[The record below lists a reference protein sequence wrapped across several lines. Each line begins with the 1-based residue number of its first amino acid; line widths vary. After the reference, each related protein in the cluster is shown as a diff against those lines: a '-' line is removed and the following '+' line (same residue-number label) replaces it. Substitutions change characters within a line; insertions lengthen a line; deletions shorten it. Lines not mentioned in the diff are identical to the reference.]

1 MSDGT
6 SAAGR
11 FSVTD
16 AALLIL
22 AAAIY
27 GAIFPVNRFAAEALW
42 PPIGF
47 AFLQSLLAG
56 LALLVVLVMRRE
68 ELPLRVPHLVTYLVI
83 GGLVAGLPVGI
94 LVSAAAHL
102 DASVLTLVLCLSPIL
117 TLLIG
122 ALAGLERFDRFTF
135 FGMLLGTAGISLIVM
150 PDTGIIDADAIGWFL
165 LALLAPVMFATA
177 NNCAKWLRPAGASSA
192 AMATGTL
199 LGGAVVACA
208 VMLWFGGSMMPSPL
222 TPDGLLPLVLAT
234 TINAVFFWLFFAIV
248 ARIGP
253 ARFSLFNYLAVAAG
267 VLWSLAIFSER
278 PSVLFWAALILMLSG
293 MYLAL
298 SRKAR

>member
-1 MSDGT
+1 MSDVT
-6 SAAGR
+6 PSVDK
-11 FSVTD
+11 FSLTD
-16 AALLIL
+16 AALLVL

-27 GAIFPVNRFAAEALW
+27 GAIFPVNRLAAEALW

-56 LALLVVLVMRRE
+56 VAVLAVLVLRRE
-68 ELPLRVPHLVTYLVI
+68 AFPLGTSHLVTYLVI
-83 GGLVAGLPVGI
+83 GGLVVGLPVGI

-122 ALAGLERFDRFTF
+122 ALAGRERFDRSTF
-135 FGMLLGTAGISLIVM
+135 FGMVLGTAGIALIAM
-150 PDTGIIDADAIGWFL
+150 PDAGIIDTDAIGWFL

-192 AMATGTL
+192 AMAAGTL
-199 LGGAVVACA
+199 FGGAAVSFVV
-208 VMLWFGGSMMPSPL
+208 VLWFGGTMTPPFL
-222 TPDGLLPLVLAT
+222 TQDSVLPLVLAT
-234 TINAVFFWLFFAIV
+234 AINAAFFWLFFAIV
-248 ARIGP
+248 GRIGP

-267 VLWSLAIFSER
+267 ILWSLAVFNEKPASF
-278 PSVLFWAALILMLSG
+278 FWVALILMLSG

-298 SRKAR
+298 SRKLR